1 MAQTV
6 HIIDYQEKREMNLM
20 GRIFGTDGARGV
32 ANTEISCTLAMD
44 IGRAAA
50 MVVARDHHKRKP
62 VFLVGH
68 DTRISH
74 DMLESAIA
82 AGLCSVGADV
92 VTLGTVPTPAVAYL
106 VANSDADAAIM
117 LSASH
122 NPYEFNGIKIFG
134 AEGFKLTDE
143 EEMEIEEIVLDHV
156 LPYDLKW
163 NDELGVIRSG
173 ETLVEQYIDHIVSTV
188 EGDLSGI
195 RVAADCANGSASAT
209 AAKIF
214 AKLGADVTILNDKP
228 NGVNINDN
236 CGSTHID
243 MLGKYVREN
252 GFDLGVAFDG
262 DADRCLAVDENGEL
276 VDGDKLIAI
285 FSSQMKREGKLAND
299 TAVVTVMSNMGFF
312 KFAEQA
318 GIHVEKTSVGDRY
331 VLQNML
337 EHGHCIGGEQSG
349 HIIFREF
356 MTTGDGQL
364 TAVQLLRAIKKSG
377 KKLSELAQLMQVY
390 PQVILNVRADK
401 EMKRMVKVDEGVLK
415 RQQQLEEG
423 MNGNGRILV
432 RPSGTEP
439 VIRIMVEGLDRE
451 AIMNAAKS
459 MEQIIIERLGYNED
473 CKGLERI

>member
-1 MAQTV
+1 
-6 HIIDYQEKREMNLM
+6 M

-143 EEMEIEEIVLDHV
+143 EEMEIEEIVLDHI

-173 ETLVEQYIDHIVSTV
+173 ETLVAQYIDHIVSTV

>member
-1 MAQTV
+1 
-6 HIIDYQEKREMNLM
+6 M

-134 AEGFKLTDE
+134 VEGFKLTDE

-243 MLGKYVREN
+243 VLGKYVREN

-262 DADRCLAVDENGEL
+262 DADRCLAVDESGEL

-401 EMKRMVKVDEGVLK
+401 EMKRMVKLDEGVLK

>member
-1 MAQTV
+1 
-6 HIIDYQEKREMNLM
+6 M

-188 EGDLSGI
+188 ERDLSGI

-243 MLGKYVREN
+243 VLGKYVREN

-262 DADRCLAVDENGEL
+262 DADRCLAVDESGEL

-285 FSSQMKREGKLAND
+285 FASQLKQEGKLANN

>member
-1 MAQTV
+1 
-6 HIIDYQEKREMNLM
+6 M
-20 GRIFGTDGARGV
+20 GRLFGTDGARGV

-50 MVVARDHHKRKP
+50 MVVARDRAVKRP
-62 VFLVGH
+62 LFLLGH

-74 DMLESAIA
+74 DMLCSALA

-134 AEGFKLTDE
+134 ADGFKLTDE
-143 EEMEIEEIVLDHV
+143 EEEEIEAIVLDHAV
-156 LPYDLKW
+156 EYDLKS
-163 NDELGVIRSG
+163 NADLGTIRNG
-173 ETLVEQYIDHIVSTV
+173 EEMVERYIDHIASSVQ
-188 EGDLSGI
+188 GDLSGI
-195 RVAADCANGSASAT
+195 KIAADCANGSASAT

-214 AKLGADVTILNDKP
+214 GKLGAQVTILNDQP
-228 NGVNINDN
+228 DGININEN
-236 CGSTHID
+236 CGSTHIAA
-243 MLGKYVREN
+243 LGEYVKKN
-252 GFDLGVAFDG
+252 GYDVGVAFDG

-285 FSSQMKREGKLAND
+285 FAQRMKQEGRLAND
-299 TAVVTVMSNMGFF
+299 TAVVTVMSNIGFF

-318 GIHVEKTSVGDRY
+318 GIHVEKTGVGDRY

-337 EHGHCIGGEQSG
+337 ENGHLIGGEQSG
-349 HIIFREF
+349 HIILREY

-364 TAVQLLRAIKKSG
+364 TAVQLLDAMKKDG
-377 KKLSELAQLMQVY
+377 RPLSQIASLMRVY
-390 PQVILNVRADK
+390 PQVLLNVRGDREKLKALKGDPS
-401 EMKRMVKVDEGVLK
+401 LQK
-415 RQQQLEEG
+415 RQQELEEQ
-423 MNGNGRILV
+423 MQGNGCILV

-439 VIRIMVEGLDRE
+439 VVRIMVEGPE
-451 AIMNAAKS
+451 EKMIMDIAKA
-459 MEQIIIERLGYNED
+459 MEQTIIERLGQDEN
-473 CKGLERI
+473 C

>member
-1 MAQTV
+1 
-6 HIIDYQEKREMNLM
+6 M

>member
-1 MAQTV
+1 
-6 HIIDYQEKREMNLM
+6 
-20 GRIFGTDGARGV
+20 
-32 ANTEISCTLAMD
+32 
-44 IGRAAA
+44 
-50 MVVARDHHKRKP
+50 
-62 VFLVGH
+62 
-68 DTRISH
+68 
-74 DMLESAIA
+74 
-82 AGLCSVGADV
+82 
-92 VTLGTVPTPAVAYL
+92 
-106 VANSDADAAIM
+106 
-117 LSASH
+117 
-122 NPYEFNGIKIFG
+122 
-134 AEGFKLTDE
+134 
-143 EEMEIEEIVLDHV
+143 MEIEEIVLDHV

-214 AKLGADVTILNDKP
+214 AKLGADVTILNDEP

-243 MLGKYVREN
+243 VLGKYVREN

-262 DADRCLAVDENGEL
+262 DADRCLAVDESGEL

-285 FSSQMKREGKLAND
+285 FASQLKREGKLAND

>member
-1 MAQTV
+1 
-6 HIIDYQEKREMNLM
+6 M

-214 AKLGADVTILNDKP
+214 AKLGADVTILSDEP

-243 MLGKYVREN
+243 VLGKYVREN

-285 FSSQMKREGKLAND
+285 FASQLKQEGKLANN

>member
-1 MAQTV
+1 
-6 HIIDYQEKREMNLM
+6 M

-214 AKLGADVTILNDKP
+214 AKLGADVTILNDEP

-236 CGSTHID
+236 CGSTHIEV
-243 MLGKYVREN
+243 LGKYVREN

>member
-1 MAQTV
+1 
-6 HIIDYQEKREMNLM
+6 M

-214 AKLGADVTILNDKP
+214 AKLGADVTILNDEP

-236 CGSTHID
+236 CGSTHIEV
-243 MLGKYVREN
+243 LGKYVREN

-262 DADRCLAVDENGEL
+262 DADRCLAVDESGEL

-364 TAVQLLRAIKKSG
+364 TAVQLLWAIKKSG

>member
-1 MAQTV
+1 
-6 HIIDYQEKREMNLM
+6 M

-214 AKLGADVTILNDKP
+214 AKLGADVTILNDEP

-236 CGSTHID
+236 CGSTHIEV
-243 MLGKYVREN
+243 LGKYVREN

-415 RQQQLEEG
+415 RQQQLEAG

>member
-1 MAQTV
+1 
-6 HIIDYQEKREMNLM
+6 M

-134 AEGFKLTDE
+134 AEGFKLIDE

-243 MLGKYVREN
+243 VLGKYVREN

-262 DADRCLAVDENGEL
+262 DADRCLAVDESGEL

>member
-1 MAQTV
+1 
-6 HIIDYQEKREMNLM
+6 M

-243 MLGKYVREN
+243 VLGKYVREN

-262 DADRCLAVDENGEL
+262 DADRCLAVDESGEL

-451 AIMNAAKS
+451 AIMNTAKS

>member
-1 MAQTV
+1 
-6 HIIDYQEKREMNLM
+6 M
-20 GRIFGTDGARGV
+20 GRLFGTDGARGV

-50 MVVARDHHKRKP
+50 MVVARDRAVKRP
-62 VFLVGH
+62 LFLLGH

-74 DMLESAIA
+74 DMLCSALA

-134 AEGFKLTDE
+134 ADGFKLTDE
-143 EEMEIEEIVLDHV
+143 EEEEIEAIVLDHAV
-156 LPYDLKW
+156 EYDLKS
-163 NDELGVIRSG
+163 NADLGTIRNG
-173 ETLVEQYIDHIVSTV
+173 EEMVERYIDHIVSSV
-188 EGDLSGI
+188 QGDLSGI
-195 RVAADCANGSASAT
+195 KIAADCANGSASAT

-214 AKLGADVTILNDKP
+214 DRLGAQVTILNDQP
-228 NGVNINDN
+228 DGININEN
-236 CGSTHID
+236 CGSTHIAA
-243 MLGKYVREN
+243 LGEYVRKN
-252 GFDLGVAFDG
+252 GYDVGVAFDG

-285 FSSQMKREGKLAND
+285 FAQRMKQEGRLAND
-299 TAVVTVMSNMGFF
+299 TAVVTVMSNIGFF

-318 GIHVEKTSVGDRY
+318 GIHVEKTGVGDRY

-337 EHGHCIGGEQSG
+337 ENGHLIGGEQSG
-349 HIIFREF
+349 HIILREY

-364 TAVQLLRAIKKSG
+364 TAVQLLDAMKKDG
-377 KKLSELAQLMQVY
+377 RTLSQIASLMRVY
-390 PQVILNVRADK
+390 PQVLLNVRGDREK
-401 EMKRMVKVDEGVLK
+401 LKVLKGDPSLQK
-415 RQQQLEEG
+415 RQQELEEQ
-423 MNGNGRILV
+423 MQGNGRILV

-439 VIRIMVEGLDRE
+439 VVRIMVEGPE
-451 AIMNAAKS
+451 EKMIMDIAKA
-459 MEQIIIERLGYNED
+459 MEQTIIERLGQDEN
-473 CKGLERI
+473 C

>member
-1 MAQTV
+1 
-6 HIIDYQEKREMNLM
+6 M

-143 EEMEIEEIVLDHV
+143 EEMEIEEIVLDHI

-214 AKLGADVTILNDKP
+214 AKLGADVTILNDEP

-243 MLGKYVREN
+243 VLGKYVREN

-262 DADRCLAVDENGEL
+262 DADRCLAVDESGEL

-337 EHGHCIGGEQSG
+337 EHGHCIGGEQAG
-349 HIIFREF
+349 LIIFREF

>member
-1 MAQTV
+1 
-6 HIIDYQEKREMNLM
+6 M

-74 DMLESAIA
+74 DMLENAIA

-214 AKLGADVTILNDKP
+214 AKLGADVTILNDEP

-236 CGSTHID
+236 CGSTHIEV
-243 MLGKYVREN
+243 LGKYVREN

>member
-1 MAQTV
+1 
-6 HIIDYQEKREMNLM
+6 M

-236 CGSTHID
+236 CGSTHIEV
-243 MLGKYVREN
+243 LGKYVREN

>member
-143 EEMEIEEIVLDHV
+143 EEMEIEEIVLDHI

-214 AKLGADVTILNDKP
+214 AKLGADVTILNDEP

-243 MLGKYVREN
+243 VLGKYVREN

-262 DADRCLAVDENGEL
+262 DADRCLAVDESGEL

-285 FSSQMKREGKLAND
+285 FASQLKREGKLAND

>member
-143 EEMEIEEIVLDHV
+143 EEMEIEEIVLDHI

-173 ETLVEQYIDHIVSTV
+173 ETLMEQYIDHIVSTV

-243 MLGKYVREN
+243 VLGKYVREN

-262 DADRCLAVDENGEL
+262 DADRCLAVDESGEL

-401 EMKRMVKVDEGVLK
+401 EMKRMVKLDEGVLK

>member
-1 MAQTV
+1 
-6 HIIDYQEKREMNLM
+6 M

-188 EGDLSGI
+188 EGDLSCI

-214 AKLGADVTILNDKP
+214 AKLGADVTILNDEP

-243 MLGKYVREN
+243 VLGKYVREN

-262 DADRCLAVDENGEL
+262 DADRCLAVDESGEL

-285 FSSQMKREGKLAND
+285 FASQLKQEGKLANN

-312 KFAEQA
+312 KFAEQT

-390 PQVILNVRADK
+390 PQIILNVRADK

>member
-1 MAQTV
+1 
-6 HIIDYQEKREMNLM
+6 M

-214 AKLGADVTILNDKP
+214 AKLGADVTILNDEP

-243 MLGKYVREN
+243 ALGKYVREN

-262 DADRCLAVDENGEL
+262 DADRCLAVDESGEL

>member
-1 MAQTV
+1 
-6 HIIDYQEKREMNLM
+6 M

-143 EEMEIEEIVLDHV
+143 EEMEIEEIVLDHI

-214 AKLGADVTILNDKP
+214 AKLGADVTILNDEP

-243 MLGKYVREN
+243 VLGKYVREN
-252 GFDLGVAFDG
+252 GFALGVAFDG

-285 FSSQMKREGKLAND
+285 FASQLKQEGKLANN

>member
-1 MAQTV
+1 
-6 HIIDYQEKREMNLM
+6 M

-143 EEMEIEEIVLDHV
+143 EEMEIEEIVLDHI

-188 EGDLSGI
+188 ERDLSGI

-214 AKLGADVTILNDKP
+214 AKLGADVTILNDEP

-243 MLGKYVREN
+243 VLGKYVREN

-276 VDGDKLIAI
+276 VDGDKLITI
-285 FSSQMKREGKLAND
+285 FASQLKQEGKLANN

>member
-1 MAQTV
+1 
-6 HIIDYQEKREMNLM
+6 M

-262 DADRCLAVDENGEL
+262 DADRCLAVDESGEL

>member
-1 MAQTV
+1 
-6 HIIDYQEKREMNLM
+6 M

-214 AKLGADVTILNDKP
+214 AKLGADVTILNDEP

-243 MLGKYVREN
+243 
-252 GFDLGVAFDG
+252 
-262 DADRCLAVDENGEL
+262 
-276 VDGDKLIAI
+276 
-285 FSSQMKREGKLAND
+285 
-299 TAVVTVMSNMGFF
+299 
-312 KFAEQA
+312 
-318 GIHVEKTSVGDRY
+318 
-331 VLQNML
+331 VL
-337 EHGHCIGGEQSG
+337 
-349 HIIFREF
+349 
-356 MTTGDGQL
+356 
-364 TAVQLLRAIKKSG
+364 
-377 KKLSELAQLMQVY
+377 
-390 PQVILNVRADK
+390 
-401 EMKRMVKVDEGVLK
+401 
-415 RQQQLEEG
+415 
-423 MNGNGRILV
+423 
-432 RPSGTEP
+432 
-439 VIRIMVEGLDRE
+439 
-451 AIMNAAKS
+451 
-459 MEQIIIERLGYNED
+459 
-473 CKGLERI
+473 

>member
-1 MAQTV
+1 
-6 HIIDYQEKREMNLM
+6 M

-122 NPYEFNGIKIFG
+122 NPYEFNGINIFG

-188 EGDLSGI
+188 EGDLSCI

-214 AKLGADVTILNDKP
+214 AKLGADVTILNDEP

-243 MLGKYVREN
+243 VLGKYVREN

-262 DADRCLAVDENGEL
+262 DADRCLAVDESGEL

-285 FSSQMKREGKLAND
+285 FACQLKQEGKLANN

-312 KFAEQA
+312 KFAEQT

-390 PQVILNVRADK
+390 PQVILIVRADK

>member
-1 MAQTV
+1 
-6 HIIDYQEKREMNLM
+6 M

-143 EEMEIEEIVLDHV
+143 EEMEIEEIVLDHI

-214 AKLGADVTILNDKP
+214 AKLGADVTILNDEP

-243 MLGKYVREN
+243 VLGKYVREN

-262 DADRCLAVDENGEL
+262 DADRCLAVDESGEL

-473 CKGLERI
+473 YKGLERI

>member
-1 MAQTV
+1 
-6 HIIDYQEKREMNLM
+6 M

-214 AKLGADVTILNDKP
+214 AKLGADVTILNDEP

-243 MLGKYVREN
+243 VLGKYVREN

-390 PQVILNVRADK
+390 PQIILNVRADK

-451 AIMNAAKS
+451 AIMNTAKS

>member
-1 MAQTV
+1 
-6 HIIDYQEKREMNLM
+6 M

-143 EEMEIEEIVLDHV
+143 EEMEIEEIVLDHI

-262 DADRCLAVDENGEL
+262 DADRCLAVDESGEL

>member
-1 MAQTV
+1 
-6 HIIDYQEKREMNLM
+6 M

-106 VANSDADAAIM
+106 VTNSDADAAIM

-214 AKLGADVTILNDKP
+214 AKLGADVTILNDEP

-243 MLGKYVREN
+243 VLGKYVREN

>member
-1 MAQTV
+1 
-6 HIIDYQEKREMNLM
+6 M

-243 MLGKYVREN
+243 VLGKYVREN

-285 FSSQMKREGKLAND
+285 FASQLKQEGKLAND

-364 TAVQLLRAIKKSG
+364 TAVQLLWAIKKSG

>member
-1 MAQTV
+1 
-6 HIIDYQEKREMNLM
+6 M

-143 EEMEIEEIVLDHV
+143 EEMEIEEIVLDHI

-243 MLGKYVREN
+243 VLGKYVREN

>member
-1 MAQTV
+1 
-6 HIIDYQEKREMNLM
+6 M
-20 GRIFGTDGARGV
+20 GRLFGTDGARGV

-50 MVVARDHHKRKP
+50 MVVARDRAVKRP
-62 VFLVGH
+62 VFLLGH

-74 DMLESAIA
+74 DMLCSAIA

-134 AEGFKLTDE
+134 ADGFKLTDE
-143 EEMEIEEIVLDHV
+143 EEEEIEAIVLDHAME
-156 LPYDLKW
+156 YDLQS
-163 NDELGVIRSG
+163 NAGLGVIRSG
-173 ETLVEQYIDHIVSTV
+173 EQLVERYIDHIVSSV
-188 EGDLSGI
+188 QGELSGI
-195 RVAADCANGSASAT
+195 KIAADCANGSASAT

-214 AKLGADVTILNDKP
+214 DRLGAQVTILNDQP
-228 NGVNINDN
+228 DGVNINEN
-236 CGSTHID
+236 CGSTHIAA
-243 MLGKYVREN
+243 LGEYVRKN
-252 GFDLGVAFDG
+252 GYDAGVAFDG

-285 FSSQMKREGKLAND
+285 FAQRMKQEGRLAND
-299 TAVVTVMSNMGFF
+299 TAVVTVMSNIGFF

-318 GIHVEKTSVGDRY
+318 GIHVEKTGVGDRY

-337 EHGHCIGGEQSG
+337 ENGHLLGGEQSG
-349 HIIFREF
+349 HIILREY

-364 TAVQLLRAIKKSG
+364 TAVQLLDAMKKDG
-377 KKLSELAQLMQVY
+377 RPLSQIASLMRVY
-390 PQVILNVRADK
+390 PQVLLNVRGDREKLKTLKGDPAL
-401 EMKRMVKVDEGVLK
+401 EK
-415 RQQQLEEG
+415 RQQELEQL
-423 MNGNGRILV
+423 MQGNGRILV

-439 VIRIMVEGLDRE
+439 VVRIMVEGPE
-451 AIMNAAKS
+451 EKMIMDIAKA
-459 MEQIIIERLGYNED
+459 MEQTIIERLGQDEN
-473 CKGLERI
+473 C

>member
-1 MAQTV
+1 
-6 HIIDYQEKREMNLM
+6 M

-214 AKLGADVTILNDKP
+214 AKLGADVTILNDEP

-243 MLGKYVREN
+243 VLGKYVREN

-262 DADRCLAVDENGEL
+262 DADRCLAVDESGEL

-451 AIMNAAKS
+451 AIMNTAKS

>member
-1 MAQTV
+1 
-6 HIIDYQEKREMNLM
+6 M

-143 EEMEIEEIVLDHV
+143 EEMEIEEIVLDHI

-214 AKLGADVTILNDKP
+214 AKLGADVTILNDEP

-243 MLGKYVREN
+243 VLGKYAREN

-285 FSSQMKREGKLAND
+285 FASQLKQEGKLANN

>member
-1 MAQTV
+1 
-6 HIIDYQEKREMNLM
+6 M

-214 AKLGADVTILNDKP
+214 AKLGADVTILNDEP

-243 MLGKYVREN
+243 VLGKYVREN

-262 DADRCLAVDENGEL
+262 DADRCLAVDESGEL

-285 FSSQMKREGKLAND
+285 FASQLKQEGKLANN

-312 KFAEQA
+312 KFAEQT